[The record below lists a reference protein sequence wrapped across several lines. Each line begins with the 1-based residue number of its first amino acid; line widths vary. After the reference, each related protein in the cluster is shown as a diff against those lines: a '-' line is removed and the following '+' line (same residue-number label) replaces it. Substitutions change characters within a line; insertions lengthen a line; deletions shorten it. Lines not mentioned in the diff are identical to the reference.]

1 MSFFHQ
7 THFVTLNAKGR
18 FVLPAMF
25 RKDADDEILRGN
37 FWILPSTK
45 AHNLII
51 RPEPVW
57 NQYIKQIADADL
69 DTSTKRE
76 YLETINATVQKAD
89 IDSQNRMFLSPIARG
104 ILFGDLQEGPKEIV
118 VIGEGL
124 YFEICDKARFP
135 GIDTYIKRL
144 PEIQKELESQ
154 IDLGVH

>member
-1 MSFFHQ
+1 
-7 THFVTLNAKGR
+7 
-18 FVLPAMF
+18 MF

-135 GIDTYIKRL
+135 VSTPISNGYPRYRKSWKARL
-144 PEIQKELESQ
+144 ILVSTDVQGSTNLSYSCTS
-154 IDLGVH
+154 